1 MNKYEVL
8 YILEAELSDEAKGAL
23 VDKFAGVVT
32 GMGGEVTTIDKWG
45 DREYAYPIDY
55 KTTGYY
61 TLMNFSA
68 DSNVP
73 AELERQMRITDGVVR
88 FMVTRKDK

>member
-8 YILEAELSDEAKGAL
+8 YILESELSDEAKGAL

-45 DREYAYPIDY
+45 DREYAYPIGY

-68 DSNVP
+68 DSSVP